1 MKKFWIPVIAAIIS
15 LGATVT
21 AFATETKDTLK
32 ETATYFLEAHY
43 GHTINLDD
51 GIDLLGNSQN
61 VIARCY
67 QVDEGGYIIIST
79 EDQQV
84 VEFSITDNNPF
95 FTDATKNYYYGG
107 PLTYLENVDG
117 QLIDIHNQEELGA
130 VDEISSLL
138 SLEASDQP
146 VAFSGSNYAVTT
158 YRPPTYSYNVQNNC
172 GSVAVA
178 MYFMC
183 LDKNFNDAYVP
194 SSLEPTTADGRL
206 LIEHFIPWI
215 DSSGTGSYVGDVLNG
230 MRKFLAENNMSS
242 KNVTS
247 VNGADGL
254 LSYIVGRVS
263 NNHPYIL
270 DIKGHPTYKNHWVTG
285 YGYSDNFAVVND
297 GWGRNGIYINL
308 SYGASLVYI
317 GNV

>member
-1 MKKFWIPVIAAIIS
+1 MKRLRILLIAAIIC
-15 LGATVT
+15 LGTMIT
-21 AFATETKDTLK
+21 AFAAETNDSLKDT
-32 ETATYFLEAHY
+32 AAYFLEAHY
-43 GHTINLDD
+43 GHTVNLDN
-51 GIDLLGNSQN
+51 GIDLLGNLQN

-84 VEFSITDNNPF
+84 IEFSITENNTF
-95 FTDATKNYYYGG
+95 FTDTDKVYYYGG
-107 PLTYLENVDG
+107 PLTYLEDVDG
-117 QLIDIHNQEELGA
+117 RLIDIHYQKELGA
-130 VDEISSLL
+130 VDEIASLL
-138 SLEASDQP
+138 SLETSDQA

-194 SSLEPTTADGRL
+194 ASLEPTTADGRL

-230 MRKFLAENNMSS
+230 MNKFLAENNMKS

-263 NNHPYIL
+263 NNYPYIL

-317 GNV
+317 ENV

>member
-1 MKKFWIPVIAAIIS
+1 MKRLRVTFIAAIIC
-15 LGATVT
+15 LGTMIT
-21 AFATETKDTLK
+21 AFAAETNDSLKDT
-32 ETATYFLEAHY
+32 AARFLEAHY
-43 GHTINLDD
+43 GHTVNLDN
-51 GIDLLGNSQN
+51 GIDLLGNLQN

-84 VEFSITDNNPF
+84 IEFSITENNTF
-95 FTDATKNYYYGG
+95 FTDADKVYYYGG
-107 PLTYLENVDG
+107 PLTYLEDVDG
-117 QLIDIHNQEELGA
+117 RLIDIHYRKELGA
-130 VDEISSLL
+130 VDEIASLL
-138 SLEASDQP
+138 SLETSDQ
-146 VAFSGSNYAVTT
+146 
-158 YRPPTYSYNVQNNC
+158 
-172 GSVAVA
+172 AVA

-194 SSLEPTTADGRL
+194 ASLEPTTADGRL

-230 MRKFLAENNMSS
+230 MNKFLAENNMKS

-263 NNHPYIL
+263 NNYPYIL

-317 GNV
+317 ENV